1 MARKRTIRDADVAG
15 RRVLVRVDFNVPLDE
30 HGAVADDSR
39 IRAALPTLRDL
50 VERGARVVLMS
61 HLGRPK
67 GAVVPRLSLRPVAA
81 RLAELLG
88 RPVAFAEDCV
98 GRPAAEAV
106 AALPEGGVLLLENL
120 RFHPEE
126 EKNDAAF
133 ARELASLGDLFVN
146 DAFGAAHR
154 AHASTVGVAAH
165 LPAYAGLLMER
176 EIDAL
181 SRLLEPERPF
191 VAIVGGA
198 KISDKIG
205 VLRHLLGRVNRIL
218 FGGGMANTLLVA
230 LGYDLAESLVEADR
244 VDEAKALIVEA
255 QARGVELQ
263 FPIDLVVAEF
273 FNPDAP
279 AETVEVGRVP
289 AGWRALDIG
298 PLTVERYAAALS
310 GARTVFWNGPM
321 GVAEW
326 SAFARGT
333 EGVAAAVARHDGY
346 TVVGGGDSIAALKR
360 LGLDGAVDHVSTG
373 GGASLEFLEGR
384 ELPGIAAIPDAEGAS
399 GGAEGA
405 APGTSGGAAAGAGG
419 ATAGGGGERRP

>member
-15 RRVLVRVDFNVPLDE
+15 KRVLVRVDFNVPQDE
-30 HGAVADDSR
+30 HGTVADDSR
-39 IRAALPTLRDL
+39 IRAALPTIRAL

-81 RLAELLG
+81 RLEELLG

-98 GRPAAEAV
+98 GAPAAQVV
-106 AALPEGGVLLLENL
+106 AALEDGSVALLENL

-126 EKNDAAF
+126 ERNDAHF
-133 ARELASLGDLFVN
+133 AKELAALGDLFVN

-154 AHASTVGVAAH
+154 AHASTVGVARL
-165 LPAYAGLLMER
+165 LPSYCGHLMER

-191 VAIVGGA
+191 VAIIGGA

-205 VLRHLLGRVNRIL
+205 VLRHLLGRVDRIL

-230 LGYDLAESLVEADR
+230 LGYDMADSLVEADK
-244 VDEAKALIVEA
+244 VEEAKALIADA

-263 FPIDLVVAEF
+263 FPVDLVVAEF

-279 AETVEVGRVP
+279 ARTVEVGQIP
-289 AGWRALDIG
+289 SGWRALDIG
-298 PLTVERYAAALS
+298 PLTVQRYAEALS

-326 SAFARGT
+326 KAFARGT
-333 EGVAAAVARHDGY
+333 EGVAAAVARHEGY
-346 TVVGGGDSIAALKR
+346 TVVGGGDSIAALKN
-360 LGLDGAVDHVSTG
+360 LGLAGEVDHVSTG

-384 ELPGIAAIPDAEGAS
+384 ELPGIAAIPDAGTPESARDDAPDGGADNAS
-399 GGAEGA
+399 GGRGA
-405 APGTSGGAAAGAGG
+405 A
-419 ATAGGGGERRP
+419 RRP